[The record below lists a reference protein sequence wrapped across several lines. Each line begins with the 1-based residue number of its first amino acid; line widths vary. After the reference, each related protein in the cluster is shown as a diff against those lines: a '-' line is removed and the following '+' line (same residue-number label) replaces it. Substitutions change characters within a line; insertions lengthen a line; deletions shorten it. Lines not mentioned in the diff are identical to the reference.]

1 MAAVLER
8 GNPDWGEE
16 RLYQE
21 ARRVTVA
28 QYQHI
33 VYKEWLPVIL
43 GNDSLPTA
51 ASLIVKFVYREQLH
65 AAIWYFPTVIRT
77 LF

>member
-1 MAAVLER
+1 MAAALER

-51 ASLIVKFVYREQLH
+51 ACFTH
-65 AAIWYFPTVIRT
+65 C
-77 LF
+77 